1 MVALNIMRKSF
12 IIALFVAILFGGGY
26 FYYTAQ
32 AVCPVPLSYS
42 IGSIDDRFDMT
53 TDEARVA
60 VSDAESVW
68 ENATGRNLFTYDEN
82 GKLKINFVYDNR
94 QQFVT
99 AEGNMKQKLD
109 ATENMSDA
117 IKDTYTKLISQYD
130 ELKASYQDRVQAYEE
145 NLDAYN
151 SEVEDYN
158 KKGGAPA
165 DVYASL
171 SKQKKEL
178 DTEQN
183 SLNELSTSLNTLVAQ
198 INDIGDK
205 GNVLIS
211 TYNKGVNL
219 YNQAFGN
226 AREFTQ
232 GDYSSSVINIYTYA
246 DKNEL
251 RTVLAHELGH
261 SLGLEHVE
269 GTSSIMYYLI
279 GGQPQENLAPSD
291 TDITEFNRVCGNTTL
306 LERLKFS
313 IEHQLSYL
321 VPVK

>member
-1 MVALNIMRKSF
+1 MRKGF
-12 IIALFVAILFGGGY
+12 TVALFVAILFGGGY

-42 IGSIDDRFDMT
+42 IGTIDDGFDIT
-53 TDEARVA
+53 NDEARVA

-68 ENATGRNLFTYDEN
+68 ENATGRNLFTYNQD

-94 QQFVT
+94 QQLVT

-117 IKDTYTKLISQYD
+117 IRDTYAELVAQYD
-130 ELKASYQDRVQAYEE
+130 SLKSSYQDRVEVYEN

-151 SEVEDYN
+151 DEVESYN

-171 SKQKKEL
+171 SVQKKKL
-178 DTEQN
+178 DAEQN
-183 SLNELSTSLNTLVAQ
+183 SLNSLSAQLNTLVTQ
-198 INDIGDK
+198 INDIGEK
-205 GNVLIS
+205 GNVLVT

-219 YNQAFGN
+219 YNQAFGST
-226 AREFTQ
+226 REFTQ
-232 GDYSSSVINIYTYA
+232 GDYSNSVINIYTYA
-246 DKNEL
+246 NKDEL
-251 RTVLAHELGH
+251 KAVLAHELGH
-261 SLGLEHVE
+261 ALGLEHVE

-279 GGQPQENLAPSD
+279 GGQSALLAPSY
-291 TDITEFNRVCGNTTL
+291 TDVSEFDRVCGNTTL
-306 LERLKFS
+306 LERMKFS
-313 IEHQLSYL
+313 VEHQLSYL
-321 VPVK
+321 APKKG